1 MRSRN
6 GTLELRGIKVTQASA
21 EVLSTADT
29 HIDER
34 LVSRWEASV
43 S

>member
-6 GTLELRGIKVTQASA
+6 GTSELQVIKVSA
-21 EVLSTADT
+21 EGLSSVDT

-34 LVSRWEASV
+34 LVSWEASV